1 MESLIIYG
9 DSAALWRASKAMS
22 IAAFAAKTAV
32 DWTIQSL
39 FHAGPGI
46 SSIAI
51 SFDLPSLSR
60 MILPFLGTSWDHA

>member
-1 MESLIIYG
+1 VRRLLAWLSGSSKGVWMESLIIYG

-51 SFDLPSLSR
+51 SFDLP
-60 MILPFLGTSWDHA
+60 